1 MKTPSVL
8 IRSTLLGTFLLPS
21 LAATLHAGP
30 RTSASYTIATDTAD
44 GGGRRA
50 TSASYTNDGSAGGI
64 TGISTVAAPAETAK
78 HGYIGQLY
86 DVTGLVLS
94 ATPGTSVNETATLQ
108 LSAAQLLDDATTLAV
123 SAASVTW
130 SVAAGPLTGINPSG
144 LATAGIVYQATA
156 ATAQG
161 NFAGNL
167 STLALTVLNVNL
179 DNFGAYAGDAIDDA
193 WQVQY
198 FGQPPNANAG
208 PLVDFDR
215 DGQTNAFEYTAGLVP
230 TDPASRFS
238 IAIAPVAGQPGRK
251 NIIFNPLV
259 LTGGRSYAVKFRP
272 DLATGTWTTLTGTT
286 QSDAGAQRT
295 VTDLNATGAKKFYQ
309 VEITRP

>member
-1 MKTPSVL
+1 MKRIAL
-8 IRSTLLGTFLLPS
+8 TLLVPFI
-21 LAATLHAGP
+21 AATSHAGP
-30 RTSASYTIATDTAD
+30 RTSASYTIATDTTD

-50 TSASYTNDGSAGGI
+50 TSASYTNDGSAGGVV
-64 TGISTVAAPAETAK
+64 GISTVAAPAETAR

-86 DVTGLVLS
+86 DVTGLVLG
-94 ATPGTSVNETATLQ
+94 ATPSTSVNETATLQ

-144 LATAGIVYQATA
+144 LATAGIVYQATP

-161 NFAGNL
+161 VFAGNT
-167 STLALTVLNVNL
+167 STLALTVVNVNL
-179 DNFGAYAGDAIDDA
+179 DNFGAYAGDTLDDA

-215 DGQTNAFEYTAGLVP
+215 DGQTNFFEYTAGLVP
-230 TDPASRFS
+230 TDAASRFS
-238 IAIAPVAGQPGRK
+238 ITIAPVPGQPTRK
-251 NIIFNPLV
+251 NIIFTPLV
-259 LTGGRSYAVKFRP
+259 LTGGRSYAVKFRT
-272 DLATGTWTTLTGTT
+272 DLATGSWAPLTGTT
-286 QSDAGAQRT
+286 QSDAGSVRT
-295 VTDLNATGAKKFYQ
+295 VTDTTATGAKKFYR
-309 VEITRP
+309 VDITKP

>member
-1 MKTPSVL
+1 MKTSL
-8 IRSTLLGTFLLPS
+8 YL
-21 LAATLHAGP
+21 LAAVLAPALSFAGP
-30 RTSASYTIATDTAD
+30 RTSANYTIATDTAD

-50 TSASYTNDGSAGGI
+50 TSASYTNDGSAGGV

-86 DVTGLVLS
+86 DVTGVSVVASPATVNEGTSRQLTAS
-94 ATPGTSVNETATLQ
+94 AT
-108 LSAAQLLDDATTLAV
+108 LDDATTIALAGTEVAWSIV
-123 SAASVTW
+123 S
-130 SVAAGPLTGINPSG
+130 GPLSFISASG
-144 LATAGIVYQATA
+144 LATAGNVYANTA
-156 ATAQG
+156 AIARGGYQLRTGTA
-161 NFAGNL
+161 
-167 STLALTVLNVNL
+167 SLTVVNVSL
-179 DNFGAYAGDAIDDA
+179 DNFGAYASDGLDDA

-215 DGQTNAFEYTAGLVP
+215 DGQTNLFEFTAGLVP

-238 IAIAPVAGQPGRK
+238 ITIAPVPGWPTRK
-251 NIIFNPLV
+251 DIIFNPLV

-286 QSDAGAQRT
+286 QSDTGAQRT

-309 VEITRP
+309 VEIVKP

>member
-1 MKTPSVL
+1 MKTP
-8 IRSTLLGTFLLPS
+8 IF
-21 LAATLHAGP
+21 LAAVLAPALSFAGP
-30 RTSASYTIATDTAD
+30 RTSASYSIVTDTAD
-44 GGGRRA
+44 AGGKRS
-50 TSASYTNDGSAGGI
+50 TSVNYTNDGSAGGI
-64 TGISTVAAPAETAK
+64 AGIATVAAPAETAK
-78 HGYIGQLY
+78 HGYLGQLY

-94 ATPGTSVNETATLQ
+94 ATPTTVNEGGTLP

-123 SAASVTW
+123 PAASVAW
-130 SVAAGPLTGINPSG
+130 SVAAGPLASINASG
-144 LATAGIVYQATA
+144 VATAGVVYQNTA

-179 DNFGAYAGDAIDDA
+179 DNFGAYASDTLDDA

-208 PLVDFDR
+208 PLVDADN
-215 DGQTNAFEYTAGLVP
+215 DGQSNAFEYTAGLVP

-238 IAIAPVAGQPGRK
+238 IAIASVAGQPGRK

-259 LTGGRSYAVKFRP
+259 LTGGRSYLVKFRP
-272 DLATGTWTTLTGTT
+272 DLATGTWTALTGTT
-286 QSDAGAQRT
+286 QSDAGEQRT

-309 VEITRP
+309 VEITKP